1 MCSKGGVDMATSSI
15 IDNIRINNPKVMEK
29 YAEAMEAAEKEPITP
44 MVKPT
49 ARKITDPTEMKTILL
64 RGIEKWGR
72 K

>member
-1 MCSKGGVDMATSSI
+1 MATSSI

-44 MVKPT
+44 MVKPA
-49 ARKITDPTEMKTILL
+49 ARKITDPTEMEAILL
-64 RGIEKWGR
+64 RGIEEWGR